1 MAARC
6 LEMVDANYS
15 NKSQEDSV
23 FNGELALRCQRTSQ
37 SFHVLPS
44 DLVNQVAP
52 GARTRSLLADKEP
65 RSSKRRKAR
74 PFVSA
79 QSPKSFTRSF
89 NGPGRPLSRGRVRP

>member
-1 MAARC
+1 MTARC
-6 LEMVDANYS
+6 LEMVDITHI
-15 NKSQEDSV
+15 NKSQEDPV
-23 FNGELALRCQRTSQ
+23 INGAPALCCQRTSQ

-44 DLVNQVAP
+44 DLVDQVAP

-79 QSPKSFTRSF
+79 QSSKSFTRSF